1 MRRLWTP
8 AWLARH
14 ALAAGLVAACL
25 LLAAWQFSRATGGNV
40 LSWGYTLQWPV
51 FAGFVA
57 VLWLREVRRAVRGPA
72 AGVPAPP
79 EYPPAGPA
87 EPPAPITPAGGPAGP
102 VRRPV
107 ITHRVRTEAAYDD
120 RGDAD
125 LAAYNHY
132 LRWLADHPHAR
143 PADYPGPAP
152 APATVPAPPPD
163 AADRPR

>member
-14 ALAAGLVAACL
+14 ALAAGLVAAFL

-40 LSWGYTLQWPV
+40 LSWGYTMQWPV

-57 VLWLREVRRAVRGPA
+57 VLWLREVRRAVRGAA

-79 EYPPAGPA
+79 EYAPG
-87 EPPAPITPAGGPAGP
+87 EPPASSTPAAAPVAPA
-102 VRRPV
+102 RRPV
-107 ITHRVRTEAAYDD
+107 ITRRVRTEAADVE

-143 PADYPGPAP
+143 PVDYPGPAP
-152 APATVPAPPPD
+152 AIVPAPPPD